1 MAQGRSDFWELER
14 TNRRE
19 TAELVA
25 VFLVLFCALGFGL
38 DFVIGTL
45 RIIDGHLVGFPVLT
59 IAALVIGSI
68 QALASFYG
76 GAGLV
81 LASVHARPLIP
92 DSPNQQM
99 VIDVVQEMA
108 VAAQMPVPRAYIID
122 DEAPNAFA
130 TGRDPQHSVIC
141 VTQGLVD
148 TMDREE
154 LQGVLGHEMA
164 HIRDYD
170 IRTMMMIAVLVGG
183 IAMLADFVY
192 RWMWFGGFGGGG
204 GRRGGG
210 RDEGGS
216 AGMLIVVAV
225 FILAALAPI
234 FSQLIAMAVSR
245 QREYLADAASV
256 EFTRNPRALLRALE
270 RIAQTESPL
279 KTASR
284 GVAHLFIVNPLE
296 GAQEDDEGLL
306 DNLLSTHPPLS
317 RRIARLHALLG
328 EASPAA
334 PADAA
339 AAAQSASISQPRDS
353 SAGVF
358 LWIVLGLALGTIVAA
373 LVVLLQ

>member
-19 TAELVA
+19 TVALVV

-81 LASVHARPLIP
+81 LASVHARPLMP
-92 DSPNQQM
+92 DSLNQQM
-99 VIDVVQEMA
+99 VLDVMREMA

-130 TGRDPQHSVIC
+130 TGRDPEHSVIC

-148 TMDREE
+148 TRDREE

-170 IRTMMMIAVLVGG
+170 IRTTMMIAVLVGG

-204 GRRGGG
+204 GRRGGS
-210 RDEGGS
+210 RDEGGN
-216 AGMLIVVAV
+216 AGAIIAIAV
-225 FILAALAPI
+225 LILAVLAPI

-270 RIAQTESPL
+270 RIAQVESPL

-296 GAQEDDEGLL
+296 GAQEDDEGFL

-328 EASPAA
+328 EAPPAV
-334 PADAA
+334 PAYAA
-339 AAAQSASISQPRDS
+339 AAAQSANVSQPRDS

-358 LWIVLGLALGTIVAA
+358 LWIVMGLALGTIVAA
-373 LVVLLQ
+373 LVV